1 MGVSAVKKN
10 TLLILDI
17 IGIAQIKLEVREG
30 VVVPGHS
37 STFNS

>member
-10 TLLILDI
+10 PLLVLDI
-17 IGIAQIKLEVREG
+17 IGIAQIKVREG